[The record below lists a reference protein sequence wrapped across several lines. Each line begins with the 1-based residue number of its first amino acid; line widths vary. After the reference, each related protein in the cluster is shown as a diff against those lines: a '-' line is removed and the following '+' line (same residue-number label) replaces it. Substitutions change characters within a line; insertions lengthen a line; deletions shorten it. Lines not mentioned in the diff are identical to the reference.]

1 MKKIFSLGLA
11 ALMSASLVAAEPA
24 TLVWNGAAADS
35 IWNTVSANWLPLLP
49 TLWAQNN
56 VPSLSTTQST
66 WLISCSIHLKTTP

>member
-35 IWNTVSANWLPLLP
+35 IWNTVSANWLEGEMATPWVEGSVAAIAP
-49 TLWAQNN
+49 D
-56 VPSLSTTQST
+56 SLGAE
-66 WLISCSIHLKTTP
+66 